1 MERLSFGQLP
11 RLARVAIGLSFF
23 NIWWSFEEF
32 IVDRFG
38 LSKYMPDYKVG
49 VLCVWD
55 LSVATLIVVGLVWAS
70 RRGARPQH
78 P

>member
-11 RLARVAIGLSFF
+11 LLARVAIGLSFF

-38 LSKYMPDYKVG
+38 LWKYMPDYKVG
-49 VLCVWD
+49 MLCIWD
-55 LSVATLIVVGLVWAS
+55 LSVATLIIVGLIWAS
-70 RRGARPQH
+70 RRGAR
-78 P
+78 